1 MTDAPSPTHHPAL
14 AHGLMKMEPEE
25 QGNSFPGSLCLV
37 GCWEE
42 GRFTQTWGRVEWAEG
57 QTKLGSPRNRS
68 VFPDLP
74 SSSHWLP
81 ALFLHSLLLIL
92 VITSW
97 ANIPQHYKYTWHF
110 RNPNRSLFMLSL
122 YECTIQK
129 ALARAVPDRGSLCE
143 PRNPQHCC
151 NWWIRWTQDAVEFQR
166 DSVWDS

>member
-1 MTDAPSPTHHPAL
+1 MTDTPSPTNHPGR

-42 GRFTQTWGRVEWAEG
+42 GRFTQTCGRVEWAEG

-68 VFPDLP
+68 GFPDLP
-74 SSSHWLP
+74 FSSHWLP